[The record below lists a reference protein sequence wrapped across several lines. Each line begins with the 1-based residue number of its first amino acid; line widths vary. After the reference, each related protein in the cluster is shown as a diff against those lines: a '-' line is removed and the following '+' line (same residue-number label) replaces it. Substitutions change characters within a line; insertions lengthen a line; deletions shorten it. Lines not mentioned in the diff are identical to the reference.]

1 MQSTK
6 RLFINGFPTN
16 RIPVQVP
23 STGQNIVMR
32 ETTVV
37 ELKSISKTIIDNF
50 NRRQMDVIYDAVTEY
65 LQAMIVT
72 DGVDVSTFTE
82 FDRLYCLMVFFQ
94 VSFYRDP
101 ITYKCP
107 NCGVEIVYR
116 YDMAKYLSKMVDAY
130 IGDQVVEIPHKNK
143 IYRFTLGWPTTKT
156 VSILNR
162 HFYNELG
169 NVTEEMERTQYGINY
184 VLSFVKS
191 VAFKSRFSDEIEAE
205 VDLEQLDDFKD
216 RLDCLNALPSMV
228 MFDEESGVFSK
239 VTGYFINRL
248 ENCFSSETCPQCHK
262 DTDYGL
268 PQSSLFYSL
277 FYGMLRSL
285 YGFVLQVECLCL
297 YRYGTC
303 IFDKEEYMTYNDL
316 QNLVK
321 QLQTTEEKNAKER
334 QKIGKDNFTKGLY
347 WIREILNTLV
357 FPEDRKKGRD

>member
-6 RLFINGFPTN
+6 RLFIHGFPTN

-72 DGVDVSTFTE
+72 DGVDVSKFTE

-94 VSFYRDP
+94 VSFYRDA
-101 ITYKCP
+101 
-107 NCGVEIVYR
+107 E
-116 YDMAKYLSKMVDAY
+116 YLSKMVDAF
-130 IGDQVVEIPHKNK
+130 IGDQVVEIPHKGK
-143 IYRFTLGWPTTKT
+143 TYIFKLGWPTTKT
-156 VSILNR
+156 VSILNK
-162 HFYNELG
+162 HFYNDIG
-169 NVTEEMERTQYGINY
+169 SVTEEMERTQYGINY

-191 VAFKSRFSDEIEAE
+191 VSLKNNLSDTIEAE
-205 VDLEQLDDFKD
+205 VDLEQLDNFQD

-228 MFDEESGVFSK
+228 MFDEKDGVFSK
-239 VTGYFINRL
+239 VTGYFVNRL
-248 ENCFSSETCPQCHK
+248 ENCFGAETCPQCHK
-262 DTDYGL
+262 DTEYGL
-268 PQSSLFYSL
+268 SQSSLFYSL

-303 IFDKEEYMTYNDL
+303 IFDKEEHMTYNDL

-321 QLQTTEEKNAKER
+321 QLQTTEERNAKER